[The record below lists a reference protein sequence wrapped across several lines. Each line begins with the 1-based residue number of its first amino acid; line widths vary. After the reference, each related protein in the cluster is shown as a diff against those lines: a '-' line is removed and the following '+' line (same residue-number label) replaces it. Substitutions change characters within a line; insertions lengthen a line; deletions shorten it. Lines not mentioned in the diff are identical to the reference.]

1 MKDLGKSAHQFEYGP
16 VAMGTYRGMLWITLA
31 TPLLGMEYFIG
42 WALLLLFLGIGL
54 RPLLE
59 KTGLYRYSQHLQVI
73 AGDKIDKEFLAKR
86 QKKISRKLR
95 DDRYRRRRRK
105 HPDLPKDW

>member
-1 MKDLGKSAHQFEYGP
+1 MKDLKESKHQFEYGP
-16 VAMGTYRGMLWITLA
+16 LATGTYRGMLWITPI
-31 TPLLGMEYFIG
+31 TFLLGPIVFSSYV
-42 WALLLLFLGIGL
+42 LLMLFLGIGL

-95 DDRYRRRRRK
+95 DDRYRHRRRK